1 MLENKSQFFFL
12 NKWIPLLTSNLK
24 LLLPISNVFNISNKM
39 SSFKGHGK
47 STMQNSRI
55 MKHGKKNSRE
65 SQSTTVKSVSKWV
78 RHRFLVNN
86 SSEEL
91 KIKETKIKKKK
102 KLAP

>member
-1 MLENKSQFFFL
+1 
-12 NKWIPLLTSNLK
+12 
-24 LLLPISNVFNISNKM
+24 M
-39 SSFKGHGK
+39 SSYKGHGK

-91 KIKETKIKKKK
+91 KIKEAKIKKKNLHHK
-102 KLAP
+102 QEN